1 MFFWGVKS
9 NGNWS
14 KLSFHVTCVHLKI
27 FLDIFSP
34 ELLESFCLLGLCLRI
49 IRPNHLQSS
58 NQSKL
63 HNFESKVK
71 ANLET
76 KKKLDHGPRVQ
87 DEVMKFLCI

>member
-1 MFFWGVKS
+1 MFLGGF
-9 NGNWS
+9 GNWS
-14 KLSFHVTCVHLKI
+14 KLSFHVTCAHLKI

-71 ANLET
+71 AKLET
-76 KKKLDHGPRVQ
+76 KKKLDHGPSVQ